1 LGLGSQ
7 TNLLEINSL
16 LPFSSIMISNDFK
29 KWESF
34 KSVENDEN
42 FKGNAKLFPNRFFI
56 YICLAPKV

>member
-34 KSVENDEN
+34 KSVENDEK
-42 FKGNAKLFPNRFFI
+42 FRGNAKLFPNRLYI
-56 YICLAPKV
+56 YIYIYGT